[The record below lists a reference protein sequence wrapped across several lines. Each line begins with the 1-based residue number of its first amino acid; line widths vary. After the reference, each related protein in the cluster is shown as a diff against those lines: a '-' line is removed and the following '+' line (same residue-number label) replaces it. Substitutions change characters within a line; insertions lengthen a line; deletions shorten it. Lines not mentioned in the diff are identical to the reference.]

1 MAIVAEGLTK
11 QYGDKLAVDNLSLTI
26 EPGRVTGFLGPN
38 GAGKSTTMRMMLD
51 IDRATRGTTTFDGQ
65 RFSKLDSPLKMV
77 GSMLDANAVE
87 PKRSAQAHLRYLAAS
102 AGLPDSRVGEVLAL
116 TGLTDAAKR
125 LAGNFSLGM
134 HQRLGIAAALLGD
147 PKYLF
152 FDEPTNGLDPE
163 GIRWVREFLQQLAGE
178 GRGVLVS
185 SHLLSELSLYVDH
198 IVVIGKGRFIASGSV
213 HEFESMRGQAAVTVQ
228 SPRLTEL
235 VALDRAA
242 GWPRHADA
250 RWHRGDRHDRRC
262 DRGPSSAPPD
272 RTPRVAHRAPV
283 ARGNLPRAH
292 RRRAGI
298 PIDRRRA
305 GGVVMRNLVRAE
317 WIKFAS
323 LRASWTRLGVA
334 FLLNGVFVVFTL
346 WAFNRSTGDS
356 VPDTSIAAR
365 VGTLSAGVSM
375 AALVFIVMGINAH
388 TAEIKSRTIIPTAG
402 AAPDRRDLI
411 GAKAALSGA
420 VGLAAGAA
428 VMLLTTVACLIVLD
442 AAGLPAQ
449 PAGRRGRR
457 PSDRRLDRL
466 PCDRHL
472 VRSLASGPC
481 STRRPRP
488 LRLASCGRSASNRRC
503 RHFFPPGSTGCCRS
517 KRASH

>member
-65 RFSKLDSPLKMV
+65 RFRKLDSPLKMI

-125 LAGNFSLGM
+125 RAGNFSLGM

-213 HEFESMRGQAAVTVQ
+213 HEFESMQGSAAVTVQ
-228 SPRLTEL
+228 SPRLAELIALIEPRGGRVTPTPDGIEVTDMTAAAIGDLAALHRIELHELHTEHQSL
-235 VALDRAA
+235 EATFLELT
-242 GWPRHADA
+242 ADA
-250 RWHRGDRHDRRC
+250 Q
-262 DRGPSSAPPD
+262 
-272 RTPRVAHRAPV
+272 
-283 ARGNLPRAH
+283 
-292 RRRAGI
+292 
-298 PIDRRRA
+298 
-305 GGVVMRNLVRAE
+305 E
-317 WIKFAS
+317 Y
-323 LRASWTRLGVA
+323 
-334 FLLNGVFVVFTL
+334 
-346 WAFNRSTGDS
+346 RSTG
-356 VPDTSIAAR
+356 VEQ
-365 VGTLSAGVSM
+365 GEVS
-375 AALVFIVMGINAH
+375 
-388 TAEIKSRTIIPTAG
+388 
-402 AAPDRRDLI
+402 
-411 GAKAALSGA
+411 
-420 VGLAAGAA
+420 
-428 VMLLTTVACLIVLD
+428 
-442 AAGLPAQ
+442 
-449 PAGRRGRR
+449 
-457 PSDRRLDRL
+457 
-466 PCDRHL
+466 
-472 VRSLASGPC
+472 
-481 STRRPRP
+481 
-488 LRLASCGRSASNRRC
+488 
-503 RHFFPPGSTGCCRS
+503 
-517 KRASH
+517 